1 MKSTRLFA
9 QCLLVAL
16 VACSTVNVTDQWK
29 DPAFTGPPLS
39 NVLVIGITRSDT
51 MKRVFEDTFSQ
62 QLQSAGIK
70 AEAGYTQIPPGATTL
85 DLDDL
90 MKKTGADAVLT
101 TRVQRVEQKI
111 NVTPSGPSYGRFSG
125 WYGSAW
131 ASTPDVTQYEV
142 ITLETSLWDL
152 KNQRLIWTVT
162 TQGVRTNNIPE
173 ATKNLAAT
181 LIPKLKSDGILR

>member
-1 MKSTRLFA
+1 MKLTRLLA
-9 QCLLVAL
+9 PCLLVILAG
-16 VACSTVNVTDQWK
+16 CSTVSVSNQWK
-29 DPAFTGPPLS
+29 DPTFAGPPLS
-39 NVLVIGITRSDT
+39 NVLVVGITRSDT

-62 QLQSAGIK
+62 QLQAAGIK
-70 AEAGYTQIPPGATTL
+70 AEAGYTQIPPGSTTL

-101 TRVQRVEQKI
+101 TRVESVQQKI
-111 NVTPSGPSYGRFSG
+111 NVTSSAPTYGRFYG

-142 ITLETSLWDL
+142 ITLETSVWDL
-152 KNQRLIWTVT
+152 KSQRLIWTVT

-173 ATKNLAAT
+173 ATRNLAAT
-181 LIPKLKSDGILR
+181 LIPKLKSDGVLR

>member
-1 MKSTRLFA
+1 MKSSRLPA
-9 QCLLVAL
+9 LCLFVAL
-16 VACSTVNVTDQWK
+16 VACSTVSVTDQWK
-29 DPAFTGPPLS
+29 DPTFTGPPLS

-111 NVTPSGPSYGRFSG
+111 NVTPGGPGYGRFSG

-162 TQGVRTNNIPE
+162 TQGVRANNIPE

-181 LIPKLKSDGILR
+181 LIPKLKSDGVLR